1 MILLAVFISGVLAGT
16 VFTSILVNYYEVQC
30 DEDYNDDI

>member
-16 VFTSILVNYYEVQC
+16 VITSILVNYYEVQC
-30 DEDYNDDI
+30 DEGDDDGI

>member
-16 VFTSILVNYYEVQC
+16 VLTSILVSYYEVQC
-30 DEDYNDDI
+30 DEGDDDEI